1 MVRREASK
9 GFDFKR
15 ALDTLREAGALPKP
29 DASGERAKPQR
40 IGGRLVRLYPLQADK
55 LSGQHGA

>member
-15 ALDTLREAGALPKP
+15 ALDTLQEVGVLPKL
-29 DASGERAKPQR
+29 DKSGERAKPQR
-40 IGGRLVRLYPLQADK
+40 IGGRLVRLYLIHADQ
-55 LSGQHGA
+55 LSGNHGA